1 MASDRFAICRPIPL
15 LGLDGGCRAFLVLF
29 RKRYADC
36 GCRIET
42 IAFNGLLHVGCC
54 GSSGRTCVDASNR
67 SKLNVMKNKA
77 LLPILAGFFVM
88 GFGGIIGTVMFQIKN
103 ECAAHADQIAYLIPI
118 FAYLWFVVISI
129 PTGLMCGR
137 IGRKKTVLVSL
148 FVTIAAMGLAFV
160 ANAEQWWVYVVAY
173 ALIGIGNT
181 IIQAALPALMS
192 NVVAPE
198 LITSRISLG
207 QFVKAICEAL
217 TPVFVYLTATALGNW
232 KLLFPLYGGLTVVE
246 AIWLLAT
253 KIPDERNVVAAR
265 SESAPYRTTFGSC
278 LAMLK
283 HPYVCAMTVGILF
296 SVGADVGF
304 SVAIPEYL
312 KNVYKVE
319 VNRAAMGPTVYFV
332 AKTIAAFLGAIVFAK
347 VSAAKCFPWCM
358 GVGILATAAIPFV
371 GTATA
376 FFVCI
381 FIVALMTANSFGMC
395 MGLAIDKVSEKTN
408 EITALMVMA
417 IVGGGI
423 VSAFLGI
430 AQCVFGAV
438 GIVAVLIVCIA
449 YLFALGLFA
458 QRRA

>member
-1 MASDRFAICRPIPL
+1 
-15 LGLDGGCRAFLVLF
+15 
-29 RKRYADC
+29 
-36 GCRIET
+36 
-42 IAFNGLLHVGCC
+42 
-54 GSSGRTCVDASNR
+54 
-67 SKLNVMKNKA
+67 
-77 LLPILAGFFVM
+77 M

-103 ECAAHADQIAYLIPI
+103 ECAAHANQVSYLIPI

-160 ANAEQWWVYVVAY
+160 ANAERWWVYVVAY

-232 KLLFPLYGGLTVVE
+232 KLLFPLYGGLTVLAAV
-246 AIWLLAT
+246 WLLVT
-253 KIPDERNVVAAR
+253 SIPDERKATSQTIEQ
-265 SESAPYRTTFGSC
+265 SEQSNNQTTFASC
-278 LAMLK
+278 FAMLR
-283 HPYVCAMTVGILF
+283 HPYVLAMTVGILF

-312 KNVYKVE
+312 KNVYKVDL
-319 VNRAAMGPTVYFV
+319 NRAGMGPTVYFV
-332 AKTIAAFLGAIVFAK
+332 AKTIAAFLGAVVFAK

-358 GVGILATAAIPFV
+358 GVGLAATAAIPLV
-371 GTATA
+371 GTPLA
-376 FFVCI
+376 FLVCVFV
-381 FIVALMTANSFGMC
+381 VALMTANSFGMC
-395 MGLAIDKVSEKTN
+395 MGLAIDRVPEKTN

-417 IVGGGI
+417 IVGGGL
-423 VSAFLGI
+423 VSALLGV
-430 AQCVFGAV
+430 AQRAFGAV
-438 GIVAVLIVCIA
+438 GIVGVLLACIG
-449 YLFALGLFA
+449 YLLVLGVFANRKA
-458 QRRA
+458 

>member
-1 MASDRFAICRPIPL
+1 
-15 LGLDGGCRAFLVLF
+15 
-29 RKRYADC
+29 
-36 GCRIET
+36 
-42 IAFNGLLHVGCC
+42 
-54 GSSGRTCVDASNR
+54 
-67 SKLNVMKNKA
+67 MKNKA

-103 ECAAHADQIAYLIPI
+103 ECAAHADQISYLIPI

-148 FVTIAAMGLAFV
+148 FVTIAAMALAFA
-160 ANAEQWWVYVVAY
+160 ANAERWWVYVVAY

-232 KLLFPLYGGLTVVE
+232 KLLFPLYGGLTVIE
-246 AIWLLAT
+246 AIWLLTT
-253 KIPDERNVVAAR
+253 KIPDERKVGNR
-265 SESAPYRTTFGSC
+265 TIEQSEQSNNQTTFGSC

-395 MGLAIDKVSEKTN
+395 MGLAIDKVPEKTN

-423 VSAFLGI
+423 VSALLGI
-430 AQCVFGAV
+430 AQRAFGSV